1 MRRIMI
7 SVIAFASG
15 VFSISSGHCAEGLS
29 DYKTASR
36 QVQKA
41 WLELYKLPTEAKR
54 DEDKQ
59 HLRKALANLY
69 LEQKKAAQANFISN
83 ASDRELAELIAQIE
97 TGLIVDFPPA
107 QLKKEYTVTKQQ
119 SGTLTFNPLW
129 GCTGAFSIPP
139 QSSHYAEACKH
150 VGAIKV
156 GEVKEIPKLPFT
168 LSSNELVVMPDVTDK
183 K

>member
-1 MRRIMI
+1 MVGWTSPDSYCLSRL
-7 SVIAFASG
+7 
-15 VFSISSGHCAEGLS
+15 SSDMLVEFHYVEIEA
-29 DYKTASR
+29 R

-41 WLELYKLPTEAKR
+41 WLELYKLPTQAKR

-69 LEQKKAAQANFISN
+69 VEQKKAEQANFIRDT
-83 ASDRELAELIAQIE
+83 SDRELAELIAQIE
-97 TGLIVDFPPA
+97 TGLIADFPPA
-107 QLKKEYTVTKQQ
+107 QPKKEYTVTKQE

-139 QSSHYAEACKH
+139 QSPHYQEASKH
-150 VGAIKV
+150 VGALKV
-156 GEVKEIPKLPFT
+156 GEVKEVPRLPFA
-168 LSSNELVVMPDVTDK
+168 LSSNELVVMPDVPEK